1 MFFKIA
7 ERKGKWKG
15 MLSTFNMAE
24 RKGKAVQ
31 FRLDGTERKCFP
43 KKMDRLTCMYMFFV
57 DYASAVAIF
66 YSIEF

>member
-43 KKMDRLTCMYMFFV
+43 KKMDRLTCMPIV
-57 DYASAVAIF
+57 KKQTG
-66 YSIEF
+66 EFELLITQDKN